1 MFRVGAWLRS
11 VLLMVIALAF
21 AAPVALLAVAAL
33 QPPGSAP
40 VPGALWPE
48 SPSLAAYAVVFE
60 LVPMARGL
68 LNSLLV
74 LLVFLPLAVATAS
87 LAGLGLRLMTPRGQL
102 LALALLVGA
111 ASIPYAAIWLP
122 RFLLF
127 QWLGLG
133 GSWAPLWA
141 PALMGGHPLLVLLC
155 FAAARSVPLSQLEA
169 ARLEG
174 AGWWRIWW
182 QVVVPQTRPALTAT
196 ALLATAWCWASFT
209 DPLLYLH
216 REQSQTAPLMLYA
229 LELLGASN
237 WSVLMAAS
245 MLLTLPVVLV
255 LLFAPRALNRTL
267 GD

>member
-1 MFRVGAWLRS
+1 MVRAGAWLRS
-11 VLLMVIALAF
+11 GVLVLLALAF
-21 AAPVALLAVAAL
+21 AAPVLLLAVASL

-48 SPSLAAYAVVFE
+48 SPSLAAYAAAFD

-74 LLVFLPLAVATAS
+74 LLLYVPLSVVVAS
-87 LAGLGLRLMTPRGQL
+87 LAGLGLRRLTPRGQL
-102 LALALLVGA
+102 WALLMLVGA

-127 QWLGLG
+127 QWLGLS

-155 FAAARSVPLSQLEA
+155 FVAARALPLSQLEA

-174 AGWWRIWW
+174 AGWLRIWW
-182 QVVVPQTRPALTAT
+182 QVVVPQTRPALVAT
-196 ALLATAWCWASFT
+196 ALLAAAWCWASFT

-245 MLLTLPVVLV
+245 MLLTVPVMLV

>member
-1 MFRVGAWLRS
+1 MQGVGVFLRAS
-11 VLLMVIALAF
+11 LLTLLALAF
-21 AAPVALLAVAAL
+21 AAPVLLLAIASL

-40 VPGALWPE
+40 VPGALWSE
-48 SPSLAAYAVVFE
+48 SPSLAAYSAVFE
-60 LVPMARGL
+60 LVPMARAL
-68 LNSLLV
+68 LNSVLV
-74 LLVFLPLAVATAS
+74 LLLYVPLSVASAS
-87 LAGLGLRLMTPRGQL
+87 LGGLGIRLLSPRGQL
-102 LALALLVGA
+102 AALVLLVGA

-133 GSWAPLWA
+133 GTWAPLWA

-155 FAAARSVPLSQLEA
+155 FVAARAVPLSQLEA

-174 AGWWRIWW
+174 AGWLRIWW
-182 QVVVPQTRPALTAT
+182 QGVVPQTRPALIAT

-216 REQSQTAPLMLYA
+216 SERSQTAPLMLYA

-245 MLLTLPVVLV
+245 MLLTVPVVLV
-255 LLFAPRALNRTL
+255 LLIVPRALNRTL
-267 GD
+267 GN